1 MVSIVPGI
9 AEGSL
14 LFLLQQ
20 RWRKI
25 DLVCGDKLLMELNEN
40 ILAVDRAEQLV
51 C

>member
-1 MVSIVPGI
+1 MPGI

-20 RWRKI
+20 QRRKI

-40 ILAVDRAEQLV
+40 VLAMDRAEQLV
-51 C
+51 G